1 MNKRQL
7 LQAIER
13 MPNEAEVEIHQQGDP
28 VGTADFYVPTN
39 KAELVDGK
47 IRIS

>member
-1 MNKRQL
+1 MCKRQL

-13 MPNEAEVEIHQQGDP
+13 MPNEAEVEVVVSDPGDDMLTINLP
-28 VGTADFYVPTN
+28 IT
-39 KAELVDGK
+39 KAEFVDGK